1 MDKNM
6 QQDLGKRIRKLRE
19 DAHMSQAELARE
31 LQVSRQAV
39 SRWESGSSVPDASI
53 VSDLCRAL
61 GVKYESVFGAFESG
75 EAAASAD
82 EKVMPQVAAALSE
95 EQREE
100 VGKAIGEMREYI
112 KRDAAAK
119 QSAERRRK
127 AVTAGV
133 IAMLAAAIG
142 FLLFFLLATT
152 WQELFPPTNGGVGAG
167 SAAVKPISDFTAYDK
182 WSIVAMIAAW
192 FACGVVAAVISV
204 LRYNKK
210 IKKSEEKIIAAAF
223 GKNVDGND

>member
-1 MDKNM
+1 M
-6 QQDLGKRIRKLRE
+6 QQDLGKRIRNLRE

-210 IKKSEEKIIAAAF
+210 IKKSEVNIDEKE
-223 GKNVDGND
+223 

>member
-1 MDKNM
+1 MENNM

-167 SAAVKPISDFTAYDK
+167 SAAVKPLSDFTAYDK

-210 IKKSEEKIIAAAF
+210 IKKSEVNIDEKE
-223 GKNVDGND
+223 

>member
-1 MDKNM
+1 MT
-6 QQDLGKRIRKLRE
+6 
-19 DAHMSQAELARE
+19 
-31 LQVSRQAV
+31 
-39 SRWESGSSVPDASI
+39 
-53 VSDLCRAL
+53 
-61 GVKYESVFGAFESG
+61 
-75 EAAASAD
+75 
-82 EKVMPQVAAALSE
+82 QVAAALSE

-112 KRDAAAK
+112 KHDAAAK

-210 IKKSEEKIIAAAF
+210 IKKSEVNIDEKE
-223 GKNVDGND
+223 

>member
-61 GVKYESVFGAFESG
+61 GVKYESVFGAFELG
-75 EAAASAD
+75 EGAASAD

-133 IAMLAAAIG
+133 LTTILTSV
-142 FLLFFLLATT
+142 LFVLTVVFIST
-152 WQELFPPTNGGVGAG
+152 WDKIFPGDG
-167 SAAVKPISDFTAYDK
+167 SYASAVSVTPPFRLSAQDI
-182 WSIVAMIAAW
+182 WSIIGLVFFFVAL
-192 FACGVVAAVISV
+192 GVVAAVISV
-204 LRYNKK
+204 LRYNKN
-210 IKKSEEKIIAAAF
+210 IKKSEVNKDEE
-223 GKNVDGND
+223 

>member
-19 DAHMSQAELARE
+19 DAHMSQTELARE

-119 QSAERRRK
+119 QSAERCRK

-210 IKKSEEKIIAAAF
+210 IKKSEVNIDEKE
-223 GKNVDGND
+223 

>member
-1 MDKNM
+1 MDKSM
-6 QQDLGKRIRKLRE
+6 QQDLGKRIRNLRE
-19 DAHMSQAELARE
+19 DAHMSQTELARE

-112 KRDAAAK
+112 KRDAATK
-119 QSAERRRK
+119 QSAERCRK
-127 AVTAGV
+127 AVTAGA

-152 WQELFPPTNGGVGAG
+152 WNELFSPTSGGVGTG

-210 IKKSEEKIIAAAF
+210 IKKSEVNIDEKE
-223 GKNVDGND
+223 

>member
-167 SAAVKPISDFTAYDK
+167 SAAVKPLSDFTAYDK

-210 IKKSEEKIIAAAF
+210 IKKSEVNIDEKE
-223 GKNVDGND
+223 

>member
-1 MDKNM
+1 MDKSM
-6 QQDLGKRIRKLRE
+6 QQDLGKRIRNLRE

-210 IKKSEEKIIAAAF
+210 IKKSEVNIDEKE
-223 GKNVDGND
+223 

>member
-6 QQDLGKRIRKLRE
+6 QQDLGKRIRNLRE

-61 GVKYESVFGAFESG
+61 GVKYESVFGAFELG
-75 EAAASAD
+75 EGAASAD

-133 IAMLAAAIG
+133 LTTILTSV
-142 FLLFFLLATT
+142 LFVLTVVFIST
-152 WQELFPPTNGGVGAG
+152 WDKIFPGDG
-167 SAAVKPISDFTAYDK
+167 SYASAVSVTPPFRLSAQDI
-182 WSIVAMIAAW
+182 WSIIGLVFFFVAL
-192 FACGVVAAVISV
+192 GVVAAVISV
-204 LRYNKK
+204 LRYNKN
-210 IKKSEEKIIAAAF
+210 IKKSEVNKDEE
-223 GKNVDGND
+223 

>member
-1 MDKNM
+1 M
-6 QQDLGKRIRKLRE
+6 QQDLGKRIRNLRE

-167 SAAVKPISDFTAYDK
+167 SAAVKPLSDFTAYDK

-210 IKKSEEKIIAAAF
+210 IKKSEVNIDEKE
-223 GKNVDGND
+223 

>member
-6 QQDLGKRIRKLRE
+6 QQDLGKRIRNLRE

-61 GVKYESVFGAFESG
+61 GVKYESVFGAFELG

-100 VGKAIGEMREYI
+100 VDKAIGEMREYI
-112 KRDAAAK
+112 KRDTAAK

-127 AVTAGV
+127 AVTAGA

-152 WQELFPPTNGGVGAG
+152 WNELFSPTSGGVGTG
-167 SAAVKPISDFTAYDK
+167 SAAVKPLSDFTAYDK

-210 IKKSEEKIIAAAF
+210 IKKSEVNIDEKE
-223 GKNVDGND
+223 

>member
-167 SAAVKPISDFTAYDK
+167 SAAVKPLSDFTAYDK

>member
-6 QQDLGKRIRKLRE
+6 QQDLGKRIRNLRE

-61 GVKYESVFGAFESG
+61 GVKYESVFGAFELG
-75 EAAASAD
+75 EGAASAD

-100 VGKAIGEMREYI
+100 VDKAIGEMREYI

-133 IAMLAAAIG
+133 LTTILTG
-142 FLLFFLLATT
+142 VLFVLTVVFIST
-152 WQELFPPTNGGVGAG
+152 WDKIFPGDG
-167 SAAVKPISDFTAYDK
+167 SYASAVSVTPPSRLSAQDI
-182 WSIVAMIAAW
+182 WSIIGLVFFFVAL
-192 FACGVVAAVISV
+192 GVVAAVISV

-210 IKKSEEKIIAAAF
+210 IKKSEVNIDEKE
-223 GKNVDGND
+223 

>member
-6 QQDLGKRIRKLRE
+6 QQDLGKRIRNLRE

-61 GVKYESVFGAFESG
+61 GVKYESVFGAFELG
-75 EAAASAD
+75 EGAASAD

-210 IKKSEEKIIAAAF
+210 IKKSEVNIDEKE
-223 GKNVDGND
+223 

>member
-6 QQDLGKRIRKLRE
+6 QQDLGKRIRNLRE

-61 GVKYESVFGAFESG
+61 GVKYESVFGAFELG
-75 EAAASAD
+75 EGAASAD

-100 VGKAIGEMREYI
+100 VDKAIGEMREYI
-112 KRDAAAK
+112 KRDTATK

-127 AVTAGV
+127 AVTAGA

-142 FLLFFLLATT
+142 FLLLFLLATT
-152 WQELFPPTNGGVGAG
+152 WNELFSPTSGGVGTG
-167 SAAVKPISDFTAYDK
+167 SAAVKPLSDFTAYDK

-210 IKKSEEKIIAAAF
+210 IKKSEVNIDEKE
-223 GKNVDGND
+223 

>member
-6 QQDLGKRIRKLRE
+6 QQDLGKRIRNLRE
-19 DAHMSQAELARE
+19 DAHMSQTELARE

-133 IAMLAAAIG
+133 LTTILTSVLFVLTVVFISTWDKIFPGDGSYASAVTVTPPSRLSAQDIWSMIG
-142 FLLFFLLATT
+142 LVFFFVAL
-152 WQELFPPTNGGVGAG
+152 GVA
-167 SAAVKPISDFTAYDK
+167 
-182 WSIVAMIAAW
+182 
-192 FACGVVAAVISV
+192 AAVISV

>member
-6 QQDLGKRIRKLRE
+6 QQDLGKRIRNLRE

-31 LQVSRQAV
+31 IQVSRQAV

-61 GVKYESVFGAFESG
+61 GVKYESVFGAFELG
-75 EAAASAD
+75 EDAASAD

-100 VGKAIGEMREYI
+100 VDKAIGEMREYI
-112 KRDAAAK
+112 KRDTAAK

-127 AVTAGV
+127 AVTAGA
-133 IAMLAAAIG
+133 IAMLAVAIG

-152 WQELFPPTNGGVGAG
+152 WNELFSPTSGGVGTG
-167 SAAVKPISDFTAYDK
+167 SAAVKPLSDFTAYDK

-210 IKKSEEKIIAAAF
+210 IKKSEVNIDEKE
-223 GKNVDGND
+223 

>member
-6 QQDLGKRIRKLRE
+6 QQDLGKRIRNLRE

-39 SRWESGSSVPDASI
+39 SRWESGSSVPDANI

-61 GVKYESVFGAFESG
+61 GVKYESVFGAFELG
-75 EAAASAD
+75 EGAASA
-82 EKVMPQVAAALSE
+82 EEGASMPQVAAALSE

-100 VGKAIGEMREYI
+100 VDKAIGEMREYI

-133 IAMLAAAIG
+133 LTTILTSV
-142 FLLFFLLATT
+142 LFVLTVVFIST
-152 WQELFPPTNGGVGAG
+152 WDKIFPGDG
-167 SAAVKPISDFTAYDK
+167 SYASAVSVTPPSRLSAQDI
-182 WSIVAMIAAW
+182 WSIIGLVFFFVAL
-192 FACGVVAAVISV
+192 GVAAAVISV

-210 IKKSEEKIIAAAF
+210 IKKSEEKTIAAAF

>member
-6 QQDLGKRIRKLRE
+6 QQDLGKRIRNLRE

-61 GVKYESVFGAFESG
+61 GVKYESVFGAFELG
-75 EAAASAD
+75 EGAASMEEGAP
-82 EKVMPQVAAALSE
+82 MTQVAAALSE

-210 IKKSEEKIIAAAF
+210 IKKSEVNIDEKE
-223 GKNVDGND
+223 